1 MFASSMR
8 CPICKT
14 EHTPSAATVKLGPFC
29 SPRCQLI
36 DLGQWLSEDYRI
48 PDSSALSEEDIEA
61 VARAAEASEADAPRS
76 SSPRR

>member
-1 MFASSMR
+1 MFASAMR